1 MMPGAVRGTAAAGRA
16 QVRGPSAVS
25 GPGVRMSATPTL
37 TPAPNLRGPASAAA
51 PRPARRA
58 GRPRWNDPRLV
69 AGLLLAVGSALLGA
83 RALTAADDSEP
94 VWAAARDLP
103 VGAVLRAD
111 DLVAVDLRLS
121 SGAQAYLSAAGEAP
135 TGRSTLRAVSAGEL
149 VPAAA
154 LGRGPVADHRLVTV
168 PAETFH
174 FPADLARGDRVD
186 VYATTDQ
193 DGAPKPA
200 LVLGD
205 VVVAE
210 VEARSARLGG
220 VSGVG
225 VVLSVPVGDV
235 PAVVAATQSGAVDLV
250 RVPGSTP

>member
-1 MMPGAVRGTAAAGRA
+1 
-16 QVRGPSAVS
+16 
-25 GPGVRMSATPTL
+25 MSATPTL
-37 TPAPNLRGPASAAA
+37 TRASSPQGSAPAAA
-51 PRPARRA
+51 ARPARRP
-58 GRPRWNDPRLV
+58 GRPRWTDPRLV

-103 VGAVLRAD
+103 AGAVLRAD
-111 DLVAVDLRLS
+111 DLVVVDLRMS
-121 SGAQAYLSAAGEAP
+121 SGAQAYVSAAGEAP
-135 TGRSTLRAVSAGEL
+135 TGRSTVRAVSAGEL

-154 LGRGPVADHRLVTV
+154 LDRGPVADHRLVTV

-174 FPADLARGDRVD
+174 FPADLTRGDRVD
-186 VYATTDQ
+186 VYATTEQ
-193 DGAPKPA
+193 DGVPTPA

-225 VVLSVPVGDV
+225 VVLSVPVDDV
-235 PAVVAATQSGAVDLV
+235 PAVVAATQSAAVDLV

>member
-1 MMPGAVRGTAAAGRA
+1 
-16 QVRGPSAVS
+16 
-25 GPGVRMSATPTL
+25 
-37 TPAPNLRGPASAAA
+37 
-51 PRPARRA
+51 
-58 GRPRWNDPRLV
+58 V

-83 RALTAADDSEP
+83 RMLAAADDSEP

-103 VGAVLRAD
+103 PGAVLRAD
-111 DLVAVDLRLS
+111 DLVVVDVRLS
-121 SGAQAYLSAAGEAP
+121 SGAEAYVSAAGVPPA
-135 TGRSTLRAVSAGEL
+135 GRSTLRAVAAGEL

-154 LGRGPVADHRLVTV
+154 LARGPVADHRLVTV

-186 VYATTDQ
+186 VYATVEEQ
-193 DGAPKPA
+193 DVRTPR
-200 LVLGD
+200 LVLDD

-225 VVLSVPVGDV
+225 VVLSVPQPDV
-235 PAVVAATQSGAVDLV
+235 PAVVAATQAGGVDLV
-250 RVPGSTP
+250 RVPESAP